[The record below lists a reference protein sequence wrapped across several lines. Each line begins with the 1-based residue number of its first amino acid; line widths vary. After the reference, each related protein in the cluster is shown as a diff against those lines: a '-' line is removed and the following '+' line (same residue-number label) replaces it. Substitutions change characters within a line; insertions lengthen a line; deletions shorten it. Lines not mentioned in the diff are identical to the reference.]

1 MSAKD
6 SYEIFLSEY
15 KKNIKRL
22 GFNTTYHR
30 DLVLKA
36 LFYSSSYINAKQ
48 IKEKIKVEYRVDM
61 RLSLVLKILLFLEK
75 INIVSIVA
83 IPEQKDKKYR
93 LLHHAG
99 EGCFVCKR
107 CGRVEEFHDK
117 NFVLLLQ
124 EIAKKH
130 AFKIDIKRIVIFFK

>member
-1 MSAKD
+1 MNAKD

-15 KKNIKRL
+15 KKNIKKL

-36 LFYSSSYINAKQ
+36 LFYSSSYINAKE
-48 IKEKIKVEYRVDM
+48 IKEKIKDECRVDI

-75 INIVSIVA
+75 INVVGIIT
-83 IPEQKDKKYR
+83 IPKQKDKKYR

-99 EGCFVCKR
+99 DGCFICKR
-107 CGRVEEFHDK
+107 CGRVEEFHNK
-117 NFVLLLQ
+117 NFALLLQ

-130 AFKIDIKRIVIFFK
+130 DFKIDTKRTVIFFK